1 MADETDDTTSTEGV
15 TSNFRPYF
23 AADGTT
29 TAVNLGENTLRLTF
43 GITDAQADY
52 NTPVMRFSFFDA
64 SGNERTVGGPV
75 PIYIRM
81 TSSFETVLANPYQ
94 EQEGIFGSPVS
105 ATDKGALGKITGI
118 LESGGKAGIEAV
130 KKQILAGIGATGGFI
145 ASAGASGISQTEFL
159 TRQFFNNFQQLIY
172 KGPQFRRFSPSFTMR
187 PTSYDE
193 ALSMKRIISLFRFVS
208 SPRAGIVSA
217 LGEVPKAEET
227 VEKNN
232 SPDVDISYFKAS
244 DSAEISGGSQ
254 FTFGYPDT
262 CEMEIFM
269 LKGGVPDSIANPIF
283 KSQLCVIESVNVTY
297 GSQNKMTFFKPNEK
311 SDPVYFPTEVI
322 LQLQLRELVLIS
334 ADQTVLDLNDDYRT
348 IL

>member
-1 MADETDDTTSTEGV
+1 MTTSNFKPYFKEGSTSTEVTFGNGV
-15 TSNFRPYF
+15 N
-23 AADGTT
+23 
-29 TAVNLGENTLRLTF
+29 RLTF

-52 NTPVMRFSFFDA
+52 NTPVMKFSFFDA
-64 SGNERTVGGPV
+64 GGNERSGGGPV

-105 ATDKGALGKITGI
+105 ISATDTDALGTITGI
-118 LESGGKAGIEAV
+118 LSSGGKAGIEAV
-130 KKQILAGIGATGGFI
+130 KKQVLAGIGATGGFI

-227 VEKNN
+227 VEETN
-232 SPDVDISYFKAS
+232 SVFSLSDVDISYFKATDS
-244 DSAEISGGSQ
+244 DAISGGSQ

-262 CEMEIFM
+262 CVMEIFM
-269 LKGGVPDSIANPIF
+269 VKGDPGESIANPMF
-283 KSQLCVIESVNVTY
+283 QSQLCVIESVNVTY
-297 GSQNKMTFFKPNEK
+297 GSQNKMTFFKPNEEA
-311 SDPVYFPTEVI
+311 DGVYFPTEVI

-334 ADQTVLDLNDDYRT
+334 ADQTVIDLDDDHRT

>member
-1 MADETDDTTSTEGV
+1 MATTNFAFRPNFVDTTPPTFSD
-15 TSNFRPYF
+15 SNI
-23 AADGTT
+23 
-29 TAVNLGENTLRLTF
+29 LTF
-43 GITDAQADY
+43 GVFDSHSDY
-52 NTPVMRFSFFDA
+52 NTPVMRFSFKDA
-64 SGNERTVGGPV
+64 TGNREQFK

-94 EQEGIFGSPVS
+94 EQEGIFGSPVAS
-105 ATDKGALGKITGI
+105 TEALTTFTEI
-118 LESGGKAGIEAV
+118 LKTAGGSGIEAV
-130 KKQILAGIGATGGFI
+130 KKQVLAGIGATGGFI

-193 ALSMKRIISLFRFVS
+193 ATRMKNIISLFRIAS
-208 SPRAGIVSA
+208 SPRTGIAKGLGGVENAGEIVA
-217 LGEVPKAEET
+217 DT
-227 VEKNN
+227 EKLFN
-232 SPDVDISYFKAS
+232 SEGAPDIAYFNPTNS
-244 DSAEISGGSQ
+244 NDISGGSE

-262 CEMEIFM
+262 CDIEIFM
-269 LKGGVPDSIANPIF
+269 LKGGVPNSIANPIF

-297 GSQNKMTFFKPNEK
+297 GSQNKMTFFKPDAM
-311 SDPVYFPTEVI
+311 DPAGQYFPTEVV

-334 ADQTVLDLNDDYRT
+334 ANEAIDEHNSDNRT

>member
-29 TAVNLGENTLRLTF
+29 TAVNLGAPRLTF

-64 SGNERTVGGPV
+64 SGNERTSGGPV

-94 EQEGIFGSPVS
+94 EQEGIFGQPVAYS
-105 ATDKGALGKITGI
+105 
-118 LESGGKAGIEAV
+118 SEAV
-130 KKQILAGIGATGGFI
+130 KKQILAGIGAGGGFI

-187 PTSYDE
+187 PTSYEE

-208 SPRAGIVSA
+208 SPITR
-217 LGEVPKAEET
+217 
-227 VEKNN
+227 
-232 SPDVDISYFKAS
+232 
-244 DSAEISGGSQ
+244 
-254 FTFGYPDT
+254 
-262 CEMEIFM
+262 
-269 LKGGVPDSIANPIF
+269 
-283 KSQLCVIESVNVTY
+283 
-297 GSQNKMTFFKPNEK
+297 
-311 SDPVYFPTEVI
+311 
-322 LQLQLRELVLIS
+322 R
-334 ADQTVLDLNDDYRT
+334 LD
-348 IL
+348 